1 LFEVAPLDKMVSEI
15 AIPESEISYVTVGM
29 PVVVKLSAFPF
40 ETFEGSITRI
50 HPKTEIVNDNSVFM
64 AEVSLSSDR
73 VELRPGMKGSA
84 KIRSHWSP
92 LAWNLFHRPWEAVR
106 CWMIW

>member
-1 LFEVAPLDKMVSEI
+1 VE
-15 AIPESEISYVTVGM
+15 M
-29 PVVVKLSAFPF
+29 PVAIKLSAFPF
-40 ETFEGSITRI
+40 QTFEGTVKRI
-50 HPKTEIVNDNSVFM
+50 HPKAEMVDDHSVFV
-64 AEVSLSSDR
+64 AEVLLNRDH

-84 KIRSHWSP
+84 KIRSGWSP